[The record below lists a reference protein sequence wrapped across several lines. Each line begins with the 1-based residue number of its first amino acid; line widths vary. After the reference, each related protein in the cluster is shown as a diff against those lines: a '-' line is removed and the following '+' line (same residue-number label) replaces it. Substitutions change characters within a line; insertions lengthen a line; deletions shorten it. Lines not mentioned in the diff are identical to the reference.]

1 MSPVIL
7 IVIDGYGIAPHG
19 QGNAVFLANPE
30 NLNSF
35 LYSFPNTTLKASGQA
50 VGLPANEVGNTEV
63 GHLNLGAGRIVYQD
77 LPRINMA
84 IADGSFYKNQVLL
97 EAIFHAKK
105 NNSNI
110 HLISLVGEGTVHS
123 SVEHLYGLLYLIK
136 EQKVEK
142 VFLDVITDGR
152 DSPPKSS
159 LDFLQEENKYAG
171 RNATGMV
178 NIGAEIKR

>member
-84 IADGSFYKNQVLL
+84 IADGSFFQN
-97 EAIFHAKK
+97 EAFLSAISHAEGHM
-105 NNSNI
+105 STLHI
-110 HLISLVGEGTVHS
+110 MGLIG
-123 SVEHLYGLLYLIK
+123 
-136 EQKVEK
+136 
-142 VFLDVITDGR
+142 
-152 DSPPKSS
+152 
-159 LDFLQEENKYAG
+159 
-171 RNATGMV
+171 
-178 NIGAEIKR
+178 

>member
-77 LPRINMA
+77 LPRINLA
-84 IADGSFYKNQVLL
+84 IQDGSF
-97 EAIFHAKK
+97 F
-105 NNSNI
+105 NNPAF
-110 HLISLVGEGTVHS
+110 VGALRYVAQPKSKLH
-123 SVEHLYGLLYLIK
+123 VMGLLS
-136 EQKVEK
+136 
-142 VFLDVITDGR
+142 D
-152 DSPPKSS
+152 
-159 LDFLQEENKYAG
+159 
-171 RNATGMV
+171 
-178 NIGAEIKR
+178 